1 MSQNPVIMEIAEK
14 YKPLWALDSVSA
26 LLEWDMETYMPL
38 GSSAQRGFALAQ
50 TQLIRQ
56 ERMTQLVDLAAK
68 AEKLVGLNDFE
79 KGFVRVLKRDL
90 DYYMKIPPKLLEDI
104 IRTATEGTVVWRE
117 ARKKSDFS
125 MFQPYL
131 KKMVGLK
138 RQEAEK
144 LGYTGHPYNALM
156 DRYEEGV
163 TTNDV
168 DKIFSPMASSLKGI
182 LDKVLSA
189 GKFPRTHPLEEIA
202 YDENAMKRVNENV
215 LKLMQMP
222 EKTFRMD
229 VSTHPFTTSMSI
241 EDVRITTRYEGKDF
255 KASLYSTIHESGHAI
270 YDLQIDPSL
279 DYTPLSRAVSLGVH
293 ESQSRFWENFIGRSR
308 DFISLVY
315 PALKA
320 NLPFVAPYSADEV
333 YRYANSVKPSLIR
346 VDADELTYN
355 FHIMLRYELEK
366 KLIGGEIEVSEAPSM
381 WNDLMEKYLGVRPQN
396 DAEGIL
402 QDVHWS
408 VGMIGYFATYSLG
421 NIIAGMFYNRI
432 RKDMDL
438 KATIA
443 KGEFGKVKD
452 WLKEKFH
459 KYGAIYPPKDLQRRL
474 FGEEYNPQWLI
485 KYLQEKY
492 LA

>member
-56 ERMTQLVDLAAK
+56 ERMTQLVDLGAK
-68 AEKLVGLNDFE
+68 AEKLMGLNDFE

-168 DKIFSPMASSLKGI
+168 DRIFSPMASS
-182 LDKVLSA
+182 
-189 GKFPRTHPLEEIA
+189 
-202 YDENAMKRVNENV
+202 
-215 LKLMQMP
+215 
-222 EKTFRMD
+222 
-229 VSTHPFTTSMSI
+229 
-241 EDVRITTRYEGKDF
+241 
-255 KASLYSTIHESGHAI
+255 
-270 YDLQIDPSL
+270 
-279 DYTPLSRAVSLGVH
+279 
-293 ESQSRFWENFIGRSR
+293 
-308 DFISLVY
+308 
-315 PALKA
+315 
-320 NLPFVAPYSADEV
+320 
-333 YRYANSVKPSLIR
+333 
-346 VDADELTYN
+346 
-355 FHIMLRYELEK
+355 
-366 KLIGGEIEVSEAPSM
+366 
-381 WNDLMEKYLGVRPQN
+381 
-396 DAEGIL
+396 
-402 QDVHWS
+402 
-408 VGMIGYFATYSLG
+408 
-421 NIIAGMFYNRI
+421 
-432 RKDMDL
+432 
-438 KATIA
+438 
-443 KGEFGKVKD
+443 
-452 WLKEKFH
+452 
-459 KYGAIYPPKDLQRRL
+459 
-474 FGEEYNPQWLI
+474 
-485 KYLQEKY
+485 
-492 LA
+492 